1 MALVLS
7 CGCPGAGAI
16 VVTVRDEWWPE
27 NSSVPPLK
35 QIGPNVD
42 TGDMNLSPL
51 PNGARRA
58 PLHLSAIVAL
68 GVVFAVM
75 TGTAARAATTGPVL
89 DAEEAAFCR
98 TINNYRAQQGLGPL
112 RVSTSL
118 TKAAD
123 WDTTDMAQK
132 NYFSHTDSLGRDPF
146 KRMTAFGYNFSTSK
160 GENIAAGNA
169 TAAATFSQWKA
180 SSGHNQNMLSSAYKV
195 IGISRSYSA
204 TSTYKWYWN
213 TDFGGY
219 ADTSVP
225 CPS

>member
-1 MALVLS
+1 V
-7 CGCPGAGAI
+7 
-16 VVTVRDEWWPE
+16 
-27 NSSVPPLK
+27 LK
-35 QIGPNVD
+35 QIGLRADAGGMHLIPLSDRPRRMPTLFLSTVVVLVAVTTLA
-42 TGDMNLSPL
+42 TGTS
-51 PNGARRA
+51 ARASTR
-58 PLHLSAIVAL
+58 
-68 GVVFAVM
+68 
-75 TGTAARAATTGPVL
+75 TGTAGAAPAL
-89 DAEEAAFCR
+89 DTEEAAFCR
-98 TINNYRAQQGLGPL
+98 TINNYRAQNGLGPL

-118 TKAAD
+118 TNAAT
-123 WDTTDMAQK
+123 WDTTDLAQK

-146 KRMTAFGYNFSTSK
+146 KRMTAFGYGFSTSK

-180 SSGHNQNMLSSAYKV
+180 SAGHNQNMLSSAYKV

-219 ADTSVP
+219 ADPSVP

>member
-1 MALVLS
+1 MVVLTVT
-7 CGCPGAGAI
+7 AGF
-16 VVTVRDEWWPE
+16 VTV
-27 NSSVPPLK
+27 
-35 QIGPNVD
+35 
-42 TGDMNLSPL
+42 
-51 PNGARRA
+51 
-58 PLHLSAIVAL
+58 
-68 GVVFAVM
+68 
-75 TGTAARAATTGPVL
+75 TGTAAPASAQTAFTASLPAL

-98 TINNYRAQQGLGPL
+98 SVNAYRAQNGLPAL

-118 TKAAD
+118 ANAAT
-123 WDTTDMAQK
+123 WHTNDMAQK

-146 KRMTAFGYNFSTSK
+146 KRMTAFGYGYSTSK

-169 TAAATFSQWKA
+169 TAAGTFAQWKA
-180 SSGHNQNMLSSAYKV
+180 SAGHNKNMLSSSYKV

-219 ADTSVP
+219 ADAPVP